1 MSKKR
6 WEDETLKPTLEKYPE
21 RKETLLDERDIL
33 NTPEDVNDSETEL
46 PGKFPYTR
54 GIHAT
59 GYRGKLWTMRQ
70 YAGFGTAKETNERFR
85 YLLSEG
91 QNGLSVAFDLPTQI
105 GYDSDDAMATGEVGK
120 VGVAIDSVEDMDA
133 LFDQVPLDKVSTSM
147 TINAPASILL
157 AMYISTGKNQGVPQR
172 KLRGTIQNDILKE
185 YIARGTYIFP
195 PKDSMRLT
203 TDVFEYCANKVPNW
217 NTISV
222 SGYHIREA
230 GCTAEQEL
238 AFTIANGIAYVQAA
252 IEKGLEIDDF
262 APRMTFFFNG
272 HNDFLYEI
280 AKFRAAKKMWANII
294 SERFGSKNEKS
305 MTMKFHTQTGGSTLT
320 AQQPHNNVVRTAI
333 QALSAVLGGTQSLHT
348 NAMDEALG
356 LPSEKAAKVALRTQQ
371 IIAEESGI
379 PNTVDPLA
387 GSYTIEKMTQEL
399 CDKTDSLIEEID
411 TKGGILNCIEEG
423 WVQSQIMDSAYKFQK
438 EVEGK
443 ERIVVGVNDYLE
455 DKEGESEDITKINE
469 EAIQEQ
475 INKLSVLR
483 ETRGNVSDYID
494 IIEQKAM
501 TKENLMPHLIKAVSE
516 KVTIGEICNSL
527 RKVWG
532 EYRPKEIL

>member
-6 WEDETLKPTLEKYPE
+6 WEEDTLKPTLDKYPE

-33 NTPEDVNDSETEL
+33 DTPEDVNESEMEL
-46 PGKFPYTR
+46 PGKYPYTR

-59 GYRGKLWTMRQ
+59 GYRGRLWTMRQ

-85 YLLSEG
+85 YLLAEG
-91 QNGLSVAFDLPTQI
+91 QSGLSVAFDLPTQI
-105 GYDSDDAMATGEVGK
+105 GYDSDDAMAMGEVGK

-157 AMYISTGKNQGVPQR
+157 AMYIASGVNQGVSQE

-195 PKDSMRLT
+195 PKQSMRLT
-203 TDVFEYCANKVPNW
+203 TDVFEYCAEEVPNW

-238 AFTIANGIAYVQAA
+238 AFTIANGIAYVEAA
-252 IEKGLEIDDF
+252 IKKGLDIDDF

-280 AKFRAAKKMWANII
+280 AKFRAARKLWANII
-294 SERFGSKNEKS
+294 SKRFGSKNEKS

-348 NAMDEALG
+348 NALDEALG

-371 IIAEESGI
+371 IIAEESGV
-379 PNTVDPLA
+379 PYTVDPLA

-399 CDKTDSLIEEID
+399 FDSSMALIKEID
-411 TKGGILNCIEEG
+411 DKGGMLECIQEG
-423 WVQSQIMDSAYKFQK
+423 WVQSQIMDSAYKFQR

-443 ERIVVGVNDYLE
+443 ERIIVGVNEYLE
-455 DKEGESEDITKINE
+455 DEEDKSEEITKIDEKAIE
-469 EAIQEQ
+469 EKIK
-475 INKLSVLR
+475 KLSSLR
-483 ETRGNVSDYID
+483 SERGDVSKYIEK
-494 IIEQKAM
+494 IEEIAS
-501 TKENLMPHLIKAVSE
+501 TDENLMPYIIEAVSN
-516 KVTIGEICNSL
+516 KVTIGEVCNSL

>member
-6 WEDETLKPTLEKYPE
+6 WEEDTLKPTLDKYPE

-33 NTPEDVNDSETEL
+33 DTPEDVNESEMEL
-46 PGKFPYTR
+46 PGKYPYTR

-59 GYRGKLWTMRQ
+59 GYRGRLWTMRQ

-85 YLLSEG
+85 YLLAEG
-91 QNGLSVAFDLPTQI
+91 QSGLSVAFDLPTQI
-105 GYDSDDAMATGEVGK
+105 GYDSDDAMAMGEVGK

-157 AMYISTGKNQGVPQR
+157 AMYIASGVNQGVSQE

-195 PKDSMRLT
+195 PKQSMRLT
-203 TDVFEYCANKVPNW
+203 TDVFEYCAEEVPNW

-238 AFTIANGIAYVQAA
+238 AFTIANGIAYVEAA
-252 IEKGLEIDDF
+252 IEKGLDIDDF

-280 AKFRAAKKMWANII
+280 AKFRAARKLWANII
-294 SERFGSKNEKS
+294 SKRFGSKNEKS

-348 NAMDEALG
+348 NALDEALG

-371 IIAEESGI
+371 IIAEESGV
-379 PNTVDPLA
+379 PYTVDPLA

-399 CDKTDSLIEEID
+399 FDSSMALIKEID
-411 TKGGILNCIEEG
+411 YKGGMLECIEEG
-423 WVQSQIMDSAYKFQK
+423 WVQSQIMDSAYKFQR

-443 ERIVVGVNDYLE
+443 ERIIVGVNEYLE
-455 DKEGESEDITKINE
+455 DEEDKSEEITKIDEKAIE
-469 EAIQEQ
+469 EKIK
-475 INKLSVLR
+475 KLSNLR
-483 ETRGNVSDYID
+483 SERGDVSKYIEK
-494 IIEQKAM
+494 IEEIAS
-501 TKENLMPHLIKAVSE
+501 TDENLMPYIIEAVSN
-516 KVTIGEICNSL
+516 KVTIGEVCNSL

>member
-238 AFTIANGIAYVQAA
+238 AFTIANGIWCLCV
-252 IEKGLEIDDF
+252 I
-262 APRMTFFFNG
+262 FF
-272 HNDFLYEI
+272 
-280 AKFRAAKKMWANII
+280 
-294 SERFGSKNEKS
+294 
-305 MTMKFHTQTGGSTLT
+305 
-320 AQQPHNNVVRTAI
+320 
-333 QALSAVLGGTQSLHT
+333 
-348 NAMDEALG
+348 
-356 LPSEKAAKVALRTQQ
+356 
-371 IIAEESGI
+371 
-379 PNTVDPLA
+379 
-387 GSYTIEKMTQEL
+387 
-399 CDKTDSLIEEID
+399 
-411 TKGGILNCIEEG
+411 
-423 WVQSQIMDSAYKFQK
+423 
-438 EVEGK
+438 
-443 ERIVVGVNDYLE
+443 
-455 DKEGESEDITKINE
+455 
-469 EAIQEQ
+469 
-475 INKLSVLR
+475 
-483 ETRGNVSDYID
+483 
-494 IIEQKAM
+494 
-501 TKENLMPHLIKAVSE
+501 
-516 KVTIGEICNSL
+516 
-527 RKVWG
+527 
-532 EYRPKEIL
+532 